1 MQRIL
6 FDEFTVRTIRSVS
19 TPTQIRWI
27 SRGTMTIL
35 KVEII
40 IPKSDLTI
48 HAYRK
53 INFVETL
60 KKKIEKQMF
69 DKFLCDIGIR
79 SPNHSRL
86 LFVKKLPSQNFDR
99 PILRF
104 LTIDRVPTLGNL
116 NYKLT
121 LSETPLL
128 FFLFHTLLTVTY
140 KLFSLHLYSL
150 L

>member
-1 MQRIL
+1 
-6 FDEFTVRTIRSVS
+6 
-19 TPTQIRWI
+19 
-27 SRGTMTIL
+27 
-35 KVEII
+35 
-40 IPKSDLTI
+40 
-48 HAYRK
+48 
-53 INFVETL
+53 
-60 KKKIEKQMF
+60 MF

-99 PILRF
+99 LTLRF
-104 LTIDRVPTLGNL
+104 LTIDRVLTLGNP

-140 KLFSLHLYSL
+140 KLFSLQLYSFL
-150 L
+150 